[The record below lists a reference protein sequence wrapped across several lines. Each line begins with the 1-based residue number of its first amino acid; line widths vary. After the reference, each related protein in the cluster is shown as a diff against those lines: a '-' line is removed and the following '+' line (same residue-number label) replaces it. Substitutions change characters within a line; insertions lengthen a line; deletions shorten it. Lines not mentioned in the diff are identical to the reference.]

1 MSAPLLVVGE
11 ALVDV
16 VESPGR
22 GRTEH
27 PGGSPLN
34 VAVAAARLGA
44 PAVLATQLGDDASGR
59 LIRAH
64 AEGSGVRVCS
74 VPPHRPT
81 GSATARIGAGGAAA
95 YEFDVTWDPERLPAP
110 DGYAAVHAGS
120 IGVALQPG
128 ADRVLSV
135 LARAAVAGV
144 PVTLDPNVRPAITP
158 DLAAV
163 RTTVARATALAWGVK
178 LSEEDADLLWPGRS
192 IEAVVDELATAGPE
206 LVALTRG
213 AESSLLGSGAVRVEV
228 PARRTDVVDTIG
240 AGDTFMGTL
249 LASCARWGWLGRA
262 GLSEPQLRAVGQ
274 VAVTAAAIT
283 CSRPGADPPW
293 TAELGGAGANPRWT
307 GGGPG
312 EP

>member
-16 VESPGR
+16 VEPPGG

-34 VAVAAARLGA
+34 VAVAAARLGT

-64 AEGSGVRVCS
+64 AARSGVRVCS

-81 GSATARIGAGGAAA
+81 GSATARIGAGGAAT
-95 YEFDVTWDPERLPAP
+95 YEFDVTWDPEQLPAP

-120 IGVALQPG
+120 IGIALQPG

-135 LARAAVAGV
+135 LARANAAGV
-144 PVTLDPNVRPAITP
+144 PVTLDPNVRPEITP
-158 DLAAV
+158 DLAGVRAAV
-163 RTTVARATALAWGVK
+163 GRAVALGWAVK
-178 LSEEDADLLWPGRS
+178 VSEEDADLLWPGRS
-192 IEAVVDELATAGPE
+192 IEAVVEELANAGPG

-213 AESSLLGSGAVRVEV
+213 GEPALLGCGAVRVEA
-228 PARRTDVVDTIG
+228 PAPRTDVVDTIG
-240 AGDTFMGTL
+240 AGDTFMGAL
-249 LASCARWGWLGRA
+249 LAACARWGWLGRTD
-262 GLSEPQLRAVGQ
+262 LSECDLRAVGE
-274 VAVTAAAIT
+274 VAVAAAAIT
-283 CSRPGADPPW
+283 CSRSGADPPW
-293 TAELGGAGANPRWT
+293 TAELGGAGADPDWF
-307 GGGPG
+307 GVAPIQ
-312 EP
+312 